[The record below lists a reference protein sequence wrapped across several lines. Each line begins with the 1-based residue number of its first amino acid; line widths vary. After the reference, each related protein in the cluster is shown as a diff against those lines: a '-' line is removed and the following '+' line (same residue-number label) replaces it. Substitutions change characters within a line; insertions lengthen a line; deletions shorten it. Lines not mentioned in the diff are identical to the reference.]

1 MSDADA
7 GAGVDGEGMGIAPGD
22 VPRRVYTV
30 WRRTSSGAEVL
41 GPSGPVP
48 LNHAATRIWEL
59 IDDARPVAAIVS
71 AMAREHPDIDPAVLR
86 ADVLE
91 FLRFLAASDLAV
103 TRWPPAAWLPAARG
117 PGGGARRGP
126 PEGGVRPD

>member
-1 MSDADA
+1 MPERAAPEED
-7 GAGVDGEGMGIAPGD
+7 VDIAAGD

-30 WRRTSSGAEVL
+30 WRRTPSGVEVL

-48 LNHAATRIWEL
+48 LNHTAARIWEL
-59 IDDARPVAAIVS
+59 IDGARPASAIIAAL
-71 AMAREHPDIDPAVLR
+71 ARDYPDVDPAALR

-103 TRWPPAAWLPAARG
+103 TRWPPAAWLPGTPRAVQGAVRG
-117 PGGGARRGP
+117 AWGAGRGA
-126 PEGGVRPD
+126 